1 MKNLIIYSFL
11 FFGLINGQTRNEIE
25 KAKNYIKRE
34 GLSESQVRTQRNHRA
49 TAINKSMKPQKKLN
63 KKTKSQKALH
73 QMILQLLKQMR
84 NQLII
89 HLKSNLQKS

>member
-34 GLSESQVRTQRNHRA
+34 GLSESQVRSLA
-49 TAINKSMKPQKKLN
+49 
-63 KKTKSQKALH
+63 KSQGYSDKQIDEAAKKIKQEDKVTKALH

-89 HLKSNLQKS
+89 HLKSNLQTS